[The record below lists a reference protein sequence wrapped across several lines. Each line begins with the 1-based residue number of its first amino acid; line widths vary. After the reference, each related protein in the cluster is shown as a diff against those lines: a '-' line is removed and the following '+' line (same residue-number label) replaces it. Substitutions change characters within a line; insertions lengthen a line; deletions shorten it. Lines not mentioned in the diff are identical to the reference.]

1 MSLIVQLL
9 EPVQAVASMAMES
22 DGDNR
27 WALLLA
33 GPIAGFAFYSI
44 TFMRY
49 RNTDKRHAFEHE
61 TSAQMLD
68 VDGSDRKVGEVK
80 GTRDRFIEGDM
91 KHQPLRRLGENSVI
105 LEKR

>member
-9 EPVQAVASMAMES
+9 EPVQALASMAMES

-33 GPIAGFAFYSI
+33 GPISGFAFYSF
-44 TFMRY
+44 TFLRY

-68 VDGSDRKVGEVK
+68 VDGSDHKVGEVK
-80 GTRDRFIEGDM
+80 GTRDRFIKGDL
-91 KHQPLRRLGENSVI
+91 KSQPLQRLGENSVI